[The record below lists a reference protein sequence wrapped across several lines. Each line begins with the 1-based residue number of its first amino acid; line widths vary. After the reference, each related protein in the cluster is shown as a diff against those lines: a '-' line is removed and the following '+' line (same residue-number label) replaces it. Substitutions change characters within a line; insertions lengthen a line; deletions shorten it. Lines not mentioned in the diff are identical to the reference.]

1 MCRSAKCRT
10 VSWQHEEDL
19 YQDAARRRHSLIL
32 LLVSWALL
40 ESQLQSCW
48 GIHQNKSPEITKIR

>member
-1 MCRSAKCRT
+1 MSHIKM
-10 VSWQHEEDL
+10 QQEEGTP
-19 YQDAARRRHSLIL
+19 LIL